1 MLLNCGLCRLH
12 ITFLDEI
19 REEANKLNK
28 LIHTSIIQ
36 SLRLYNQT
44 CLAIVSQLQC
54 YLLLNNI
61 RSLCCKSSDNKN
73 DSSLTV
79 LTVFYHYYK
88 HLHFF
93 LYYFVNSLIVLTHAI
108 EHCIIFQLCLFVCSQ
123 MWQKYYNYDKET
135 TTRPSKL
142 RSLKLFKLIDI

>member
-28 LIHTSIIQ
+28 LNHTSIIQ

-93 LYYFVNSLIVLTHAI
+93 FVLFCEQPHSFNTRNRALHYISA
-108 EHCIIFQLCLFVCSQ
+108 LFVC
-123 MWQKYYNYDKET
+123 
-135 TTRPSKL
+135 
-142 RSLKLFKLIDI
+142 LFTNVTEILQL